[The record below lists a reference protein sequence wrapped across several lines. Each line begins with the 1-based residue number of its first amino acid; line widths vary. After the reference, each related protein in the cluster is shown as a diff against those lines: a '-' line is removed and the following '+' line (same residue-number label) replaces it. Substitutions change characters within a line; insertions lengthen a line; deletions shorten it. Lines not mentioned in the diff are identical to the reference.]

1 MTKTIIQAKS
11 PESISVINDK
21 TLIECTPE
29 YCLVDLGKYVFK
41 LNPAEYRT
49 VEIAIEL
56 AQQMHDEKYGF
67 KTGE

>member
-1 MTKTIIQAKS
+1 
-11 PESISVINDK
+11 
-21 TLIECTPE
+21 
-29 YCLVDLGKYVFK
+29 VDLGKYVFK

-67 KTGE
+67 KE